1 MTIVTVPKWILA
13 MENPVDLQIN
23 LLIEEASDTVLLT
36 VLTPMAVTTVVPVVE
51 VWYDVWLNNVR
62 WNFTLLIVLLRIFMT
77 K

>member
-1 MTIVTVPKWILA
+1 

-23 LLIEEASDTVLLT
+23 LLIEEALGAVLFT
-36 VLTPMAVTTVVPVVE
+36 VLTPMAVTTVVLVVE

-77 K
+77 

>member
-1 MTIVTVPKWILA
+1 MMIVTVPKLDSSYGESSGSPDQLA
-13 MENPVDLQIN
+13 
-23 LLIEEASDTVLLT
+23 EASGTVLLT

>member
-23 LLIEEASDTVLLT
+23 LLIEEASGAVLFT
-36 VLTPMAVTTVVPVVE
+36 VLTPMAVTTVLPVVE

-62 WNFTLLIVLLRIFMT
+62 WNFTLLIVLLRIFMM

>member
-1 MTIVTVPKWILA
+1 MMIVTVSKWILA

-62 WNFTLLIVLLRIFMT
+62 WNFTLLIVLLRIFMA